1 MNNDLLG
8 ILVIF
13 GFVFVFCIGT
23 LGKPLYDYITF
34 YTKPKFRINK
44 ETHLVEYW
52 HPRHNRWW
60 TLCHWD
66 SEETDRTIVLHQI
79 TGNEIKINY
88 VGPGR
93 YGHKIEGNLTKKQ
106 LREKFPYKSVK
117 ELYEE
122 QSEYINNEDII
133 TSKII
138 HEKFKLINNEK

>member
-8 ILVIF
+8 MLVVCGIAI
-13 GFVFVFCIGT
+13 VFLVGT
-23 LGKPLYDYITF
+23 LGKQLYDYITF

-52 HPRHNRWW
+52 HSRYNCWLPV
-60 TLCHWD
+60 CGWD
-66 SEETDRTIVLHQI
+66 SNDSGRTIVLHQT
-79 TGNEIKINY
+79 TGNEIIFKYN
-88 VGPGR
+88 GPGR
-93 YGHKIEGNLTKKQ
+93 YGHKIEGKLTQKQ

-122 QSEYINNEDII
+122 QSEYINNENII

-138 HEKFKLINNEK
+138 HEKFKLINN